1 MRLAASFNPFNI
13 IEDNIHVLWRWR
25 LLSIAI
31 YVIPL
36 LVIPIAS
43 LWDYFMYPKALALWS
58 LASLLATTFIPCL
71 PSRKWSMFQPLPITM
86 IIAFATVLV
95 ISALASDYQETVYM
109 GQLTVHNGLFT
120 HISCFILFSS
130 AYSLREYRFQIIR
143 HILIASSCCA
153 AIGLIQYVGLHLWE
167 PDGLRVYW
175 TRIHST
181 IGNANWFSG
190 IVILAAPLA
199 IYGVIERQHWL
210 WKISLL
216 LLVTTLF
223 AAGTRGAYLA
233 FFVIMLTLVWR
244 DIQNKKRITKQLL
257 FVLIIALLGFGI
269 SNLKNNYPL
278 KRLISTKTDIQ
289 KGFNGDSSAGEHRL
303 FIYKTSLPLISK
315 NGLFGSGPD
324 TFGRV
329 YPQNKINALL
339 QKEHGDFNNPA
350 KSLNMAHNEYLQLA
364 ITIGIPGLIIFLIL
378 LLYGISRIITNGI
391 DFNSYIGLA
400 ILGYSIT
407 LLFTDANIGVSSIF
421 WILIALCFPAK
432 MSSDYTE
439 QS

>member
-31 YVIPL
+31 YALPL
-36 LVIPIAS
+36 IVIPIDP
-43 LWDYFMYPKALALWS
+43 LWDYFMYPKAVALWS
-58 LASLLATTFIPCL
+58 ISSLLVITFL
-71 PSRKWSMFQPLPITM
+71 PGLSSWKWSKCKSLPI
-86 IIAFATVLV
+86 IFVLAFAAVVTV
-95 ISALASDYQETVYM
+95 SALASEHQEAVYT
-109 GQLTVHNGLFT
+109 GQFTIHNGLFT
-120 HISCFILFSS
+120 YISCLVLFSS

-153 AIGLIQYVGLHLWE
+153 TIGLIQYVGLHLWE
-167 PDGLRVYW
+167 PDGLRIYW
-175 TRIHST
+175 SRIHST

-199 IYGVIERQHWL
+199 ICGVIERQHWL
-210 WKISLL
+210 WKVSLL

-223 AAGTRGAYLA
+223 AAGTRGSYLA

-257 FVLIIALLGFGI
+257 FVFVIALLGFGI
-269 SNLKNNYPL
+269 ANLKNNYPL
-278 KRLISTKTDIQ
+278 KRLISAKIDIQ

-329 YPQNKINALL
+329 YPQNKINTLL

-364 ITIGIPGLIIFLIL
+364 ITIGIPGLIIFLTL
-378 LLYGISRIITNGI
+378 LIYGISRIITNGI

-432 MSSDYTE
+432 LSSDYTE